1 MAAKPEDVPQDLPSA
16 VSVLTQPAAPAINQQ
31 TLDALGLR
39 YSTLFTRYETDR
51 RLAELK
57 WERNQ
62 RQYLGIYDP
71 EVDTQID
78 KQRSRAYPKITRVK
92 CVSMLSRLMNLLF
105 PVDDK
110 NWTICPSPVPD
121 LDEADLQEV
130 LDALMPP
137 GGTQPDDAVIEQ
149 AIREFARKRA
159 ERLELEIE
167 DQLAELG
174 GDRNTSWV
182 TLCRKVLQSGIQYG
196 AGVLRGPFVEEQQL
210 RRWQMA
216 NGKLTAVPYMAYRPR
231 FEFVPIWNYY
241 PDLGAKYLHQMD
253 GQFRREVMSK
263 HQLIKL
269 KTRPDFMA
277 SQIDKYLAMNPQGNY
292 RRRAYETEVRAMGV
306 QMNTSASEIYK
317 FEIIIWEGFVP
328 GTELSECGAN
338 VPESR
343 MKDDVRAQLWMLGN
357 VVIKAVIDP
366 WTLLGVEDHEIRQ
379 YHHFIFEE
387 DESFLLGNGLPA
399 IMRDSQMGIC
409 AATRMMFDN
418 ASVMRQFEVN
428 TKLVRADIDIG
439 QLTPD
444 KIWYRDDD
452 SAATLQ
458 YPSVRAIEL
467 PTKLPELT
475 AMVKMFQE
483 FADQETF
490 VNPATGGDMQRGP
503 SEPFRTAAGASMLRG
518 DAALP
523 FKDVVRNFDMF
534 TESVIQSLI
543 VFNRV
548 LNKSNKEIQGDF
560 TVIARGATSLIA
572 KEVHGIQ
579 LDNLANTLTDEEKK
593 YLKGRNL
600 LRARLRVRDMD
611 VDELVYDDATCDQI
625 DQQQQEQQERM
636 RQQSEEM
643 VRAEI
648 RKMLSDAL
656 KNVSQAGKNMANA
669 DATLA
674 NTIMAALEKGI
685 NPDTITTQGAAND
698 TGSAGRA
705 PNAAGVGSDNQAQ
718 PVGAGAGG
726 VAAATGAPVN
736 GSPGGLGALPAQ

>member
-1 MAAKPEDVPQDLPSA
+1 MAAPLSDIPFD
-16 VSVLTQPAAPAINQQ
+16 APAQPPGAQKPAVNPQV
-31 TLDALGLR
+31 LNDLGIR

-110 NWTICPSPVPD
+110 NWTISPTPVPN
-121 LDEADLQEV
+121 LDEADLNPILE
-130 LDALMPP
+130 ALTPQDGSP
-137 GGTQPDDAVIEQ
+137 PDDEAIEQ

-159 ERLELEIE
+159 ARLELEIL
-167 DQLAELG
+167 DQLEELG
-174 GDRNTSWV
+174 GDRNASWV

-196 AGVLRGPFVEEQQL
+196 CGVLRGPYVEQQTL

-216 NGKLTAVPYMAYRPR
+216 AGKLVAVPYTAFRPR
-231 FEFVPIWNYY
+231 YEFVPIWSYY
-241 PDLGAKYLHQMD
+241 PDMGAKYFHQMD
-253 GQFRREVMSK
+253 GQFRREVMSR
-263 HQLIKL
+263 HQLVKL
-269 KTRPDFMA
+269 KDRPDFMA
-277 SQIDKYLAMNPQGNY
+277 DQIDKYLAQNPQGNY

-306 QMNTSASEIYK
+306 QMNVSASEINK
-317 FEIIIWEGFVP
+317 FEAIIWEGYVP
-328 GTELSECGAN
+328 GRDLSECGVT
-338 VPESR
+338 VPEAR
-343 MKDDVRAQLWMLGN
+343 MNDDVRAQLWMLGN
-357 VVIKAVIDP
+357 VVIKAEIDP
-366 WTLLGVEDHEIRQ
+366 WTMLAPDDEIKQ

-428 TKLVRADIDIG
+428 TKLLRTDIDIS
-439 QLTPD
+439 QLNSD

-452 SAATLQ
+452 TPSTLQ
-458 YPSVRAIEL
+458 YPSIRSIEL
-467 PTKLPELT
+467 PTKLPELQ

-518 DAALP
+518 DAARP
-523 FKDVVRNFDMF
+523 FKDVVRNFDRF
-534 TESVIQSLI
+534 TESVIQSLV

-548 LNKSNKEIQGDF
+548 LNGGNEAIRGDF
-560 TVIARGATSLIA
+560 MVVARGATSLIA
-572 KEVHGIQ
+572 KEVHGMQ
-579 LDNLANTLTDEEKK
+579 LDNLANTLSDQEKP

-600 LRARLRVRDMD
+600 LRARMRVRDLD
-611 VDELVYDDATCDQI
+611 VENLVYDDATCDKI
-625 DQQQQEQQERM
+625 DAQAQQAQQEQQAM
-636 RQQSEEM
+636 QSEM
-643 VRAEI
+643 IKAEI
-648 RKMLSDAL
+648 RKTLADAL
-656 KNVSQAGKNMANA
+656 KNISQAGKNMANA
-669 DATLA
+669 DATVA
-674 NTIMAALEKGI
+674 NTILSALEKGI
-685 NPDTITTQGAAND
+685 NPDMITAQGANNEPSPTGGAGANP
-698 TGSAGRA
+698 GS
-705 PNAAGVGSDNQAQ
+705 GSDNQAL
-718 PVGAGAGG
+718 PLGPGAGG
-726 VAAATGAPVN
+726 VQAATGAPVQAGN
-736 GSPGGLGALPAQ
+736 GQPAAMPA